1 MVQAIDVIL
10 AFFTDNGMVVELM
23 VSTLLF
29 TWWLERRDMF
39 WWRALTGAAVML
51 VESMLWHGYVPENLW
66 AVTVQNIIVFALL
79 IAWIGECWK
88 VNIRQ
93 ALFYFVMSGA
103 MQHLVY
109 RGARL
114 LSVGLHRC
122 WPNGAW
128 IDTYAYSFVQIPLY
142 CLAYAVFARP
152 MAKKDI
158 SMVGGRSV
166 FAMMVGMML
175 CVSVFTNMFNFLA
188 LPASGAA
195 AFTVFSLFDF
205 VTCVFMLELAIELVS
220 KQRAHA
226 EGEVLRHLLRQQKQ
240 QMESTKETIDLINVK
255 THDLKKQI
263 VQLGPAISQ
272 EQAGELQQLVEIYDS
287 SVRTG
292 NETLDVLLAS
302 KSLLCEQRG
311 ISFDRMVDGGLL
323 DFMKPSDIYSLVGNA
338 LDNAMEAVSAL
349 PDDAEKYI
357 AVRICESKG
366 MAMIRVENPFAGEL
380 AFSDGLPVTI
390 KGDTQYH
397 GFGTRS
403 IRMIARQ
410 YHGYMSISAR
420 DGIFRLTVI
429 LPLQ

>member
-1 MVQAIDVIL
+1 
-10 AFFTDNGMVVELM
+10 
-23 VSTLLF
+23 
-29 TWWLERRDMF
+29 
-39 WWRALTGAAVML
+39 
-51 VESMLWHGYVPENLW
+51 
-66 AVTVQNIIVFALL
+66 
-79 IAWIGECWK
+79 
-88 VNIRQ
+88 
-93 ALFYFVMSGA
+93 
-103 MQHLVY
+103 
-109 RGARL
+109 
-114 LSVGLHRC
+114 
-122 WPNGAW
+122 
-128 IDTYAYSFVQIPLY
+128 
-142 CLAYAVFARP
+142 
-152 MAKKDI
+152 
-158 SMVGGRSV
+158 
-166 FAMMVGMML
+166 
-175 CVSVFTNMFNFLA
+175 
-188 LPASGAA
+188 
-195 AFTVFSLFDF
+195 
-205 VTCVFMLELAIELVS
+205 
-220 KQRAHA
+220 
-226 EGEVLRHLLRQQKQ
+226 
-240 QMESTKETIDLINVK
+240 
-255 THDLKKQI
+255 

-380 AFSDGLPVTI
+380 AFSDGLPVTT

>member
-66 AVTVQNIIVFALL
+66 TVTVQNIIVFALL

-188 LPASGAA
+188 SPASGAA

-240 QMESTKETIDLINVK
+240 QMESTA
-255 THDLKKQI
+255 
-263 VQLGPAISQ
+263 LGFIMI
-272 EQAGELQQLVEIYDS
+272 G
-287 SVRTG
+287 
-292 NETLDVLLAS
+292 LLA
-302 KSLLCEQRG
+302 KFRP
-311 ISFDRMVDGGLL
+311 
-323 DFMKPSDIYSLVGNA
+323 KPRAWLNTKNVNRKGN
-338 LDNAMEAVSAL
+338 
-349 PDDAEKYI
+349 K
-357 AVRICESKG
+357 RKG
-366 MAMIRVENPFAGEL
+366 EN
-380 AFSDGLPVTI
+380 
-390 KGDTQYH
+390 
-397 GFGTRS
+397 
-403 IRMIARQ
+403 
-410 YHGYMSISAR
+410 
-420 DGIFRLTVI
+420 
-429 LPLQ
+429 